1 MTDFMTQEQ
10 RSRAMSRVRGSET
23 QLERLVRSELH
34 KRGFRFRKNVRSLP
48 GRPDIVLPKHRAVI
62 FVHGC
67 FWHGHQGCPA
77 SRLPETNHEF
87 WEEKIRGNVER
98 DACQLAELRRLGW
111 RRGVIWGCAL
121 KADCARSISVL
132 QRWLLGEAATISIPA
147 ERLQRG
153 NECHDQ

>member
-1 MTDFMTQEQ
+1 MTDFMTKEQ

-34 KRGFRFRKNVRSLP
+34 KHGFRFRKNVRSLP

-77 SRLPETNHEF
+77 SKLPETNREF
-87 WEEKIRGNVER
+87 WEEKIAANIVR
-98 DACQLAELRRLGW
+98 DARQLENLRSLGW
-111 RRGVIWGCAL
+111 RVGVVWGCSLNADTSQTIASLADWL
-121 KADCARSISVL
+121 K
-132 QRWLLGEAATISIPA
+132 GEEDTISI
-147 ERLQRG
+147 
-153 NECHDQ
+153 